1 MLLHEIG
8 EPTGTNAKS
17 SCSFDGLE
25 YHFPNR
31 TGYGWP
37 ADYSIEQAGPSK
49 GPRNQLV

>member
-1 MLLHEIG
+1 MMYINRYKPYHTYHTDTILYDMLLQEIG

-31 TGYGWP
+31 TGYG
-37 ADYSIEQAGPSK
+37 
-49 GPRNQLV
+49 